1 MNHFPREHPMNGSE
15 PHPEALGD
23 GFDAQDRHFDQLLS
37 RLLPEDI
44 KVPAG
49 LCDRIFS
56 ASLEGLQAGPRPL
69 PFKTPRR
76 SFPMQWVGLA
86 ACVGFLMIAGFWML
100 SVDGVQR
107 RDPGSGSVQV
117 ATNPEPLMETGR
129 ASDQLLSSEAEMML
143 MAMSDERDT
152 FGTLSPYITTRSLRY
167 DDFSGDLV
175 AVLDAM
181 QNPAMQTYD
190 LEWRQ

>member
-1 MNHFPREHPMNGSE
+1 MNHFPKEHPLNGSE
-15 PHPEALGD
+15 PHPEALDD
-23 GFDAQDRHFDQLLS
+23 GFDAQDRHFDELLS
-37 RLLPEDI
+37 SSLGDDI
-44 KVPAG
+44 QVPVG

-69 PFKTPRR
+69 PFQTPRR
-76 SFPMQWVGLA
+76 SFPMQWIGLA
-86 ACVGFLMIAGFWML
+86 ACVGFLMVAGFWML

-107 RDPGSGSVQV
+107 QDRMSDLARVASDP
-117 ATNPEPLMETGR
+117 APRMETER
-129 ASDQLLSSEAEMML
+129 ASAQLLSSEAEMML